1 METSPANL
9 LGLVDFHLFPLE
21 GREGSA
27 GDDGGGGEMTH
38 HLGHWG
44 CAVRTEGLVGGGGH
58 GSFLFPFSDFCS
70 IYAFCF
76 FQRGKENG
84 LAVFSGYI
92 RALARQKNTE
102 WKRKSL

>member
-1 METSPANL
+1 MEAAGRSPRA
-9 LGLVDFHLFPLE
+9 LGVRG
-21 GREGSA
+21 GRCVLRDSWVEVV
-27 GDDGGGGEMTH
+27 T
-38 HLGHWG
+38 
-44 CAVRTEGLVGGGGH
+44 AV
-58 GSFLFPFSDFCS
+58 SFFLFLFFVL
-70 IYAFCF
+70 YAFCF